1 MKKTLLFIAAFL
13 MSVSVFAQTRAT
25 FLNEHFNGSSA
36 PDGWHVEG
44 LGTNNWGIS
53 ATQNAGGQ
61 ANELVLVW
69 SPQFNGTSRM
79 VMPAVDLTGVSN
91 TLSTITRALTPS
103 VSQHHQTVAPLG
115 MKAGHRPTI
124 QATFGL

>member
-44 LGTNNWGIS
+44 LGTSNWGIS

-91 TLSTITRALTPS
+91 VVVSFKHDSRQLPGLS
-103 VSQHHQTVAPLG
+103 HHRYRNIIRRWHHLE
-115 MKAGHRPTI
+115 
-124 QATFGL
+124 